1 MARAHV
7 GGKPGL
13 NYVGPCRS
21 YQKTTRSLKSINRS
35 DNTISILTI
44 YLFQDHSEEL
54 RINWKGTKVG
64 TVKNIPYEIL
74 CSHQKK

>member
-13 NYVGPCRS
+13 NYVGHIKKP
-21 YQKTTRSLKSINRS
+21 QGLLKSINTS
-35 DNTISILTI
+35 DNTISIITI